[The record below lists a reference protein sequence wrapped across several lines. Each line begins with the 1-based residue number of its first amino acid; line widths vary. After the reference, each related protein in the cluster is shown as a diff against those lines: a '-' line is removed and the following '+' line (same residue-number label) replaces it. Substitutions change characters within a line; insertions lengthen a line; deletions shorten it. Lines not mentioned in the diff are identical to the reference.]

1 MSLVRCYDR
10 GIMAE
15 MTEGSERGKRTPA
28 TSHELLAEMYE
39 RESVVHI
46 YQERLQ
52 FLFYD
57 LADLSRAIGMEVR
70 IEPKPSRQRVE
81 LSSGS
86 YVALRPIPAEIPPE
100 VFSKLDEVF
109 AAARDQEMRGA
120 ARVFLLTQIDCEARR
135 TKRRIDLRNFEGMR
149 FLFAAQY
156 PEYAIALTD
165 ERLHVALD
173 VWVRRG
179 GARKNKTIPAKW
191 VALANLMND
200 IGLGPI
206 KGSSLE
212 QQWQT
217 CDYKQA
223 LSREKNS

>member
-1 MSLVRCYDR
+1 
-10 GIMAE
+10 MADFP
-15 MTEGSERGKRTPA
+15 EGSARGKRGHLA
-28 TSHELLAEMYE
+28 NHELLTAAYDH
-39 RESVVHI
+39 ESVARI

-52 FLFYD
+52 SVFSV
-57 LADLSRAIGMEVR
+57 LATLSRAIGMEAR
-70 IEPKPSRQRVE
+70 IDLRRSMQNGETS
-81 LSSGS
+81 LGS
-86 YVALRPIPAEIPPE
+86 DVAGPPIPAEIPGA
-100 VFSKLDEVF
+100 VLAKVDAIL
-109 AAARDQEMRGA
+109 AAACDSEGRGP
-120 ARVFLLTQIDCEARR
+120 ARMFLLAQIDSES
-135 TKRRIDLRNFEGMR
+135 RRIGASAELRDLEGIR
-149 FLFAAQY
+149 LLFAAQY